1 MIRGHDRF
9 MTAIA
14 NSTDHQLKS
23 AIAAEMAWTPN
34 IPADEIGIALTDG
47 VVTLSG
53 QVSTLPEKTAAVKAT
68 LRVRG
73 VNAVVDD
80 IVVRHDGGPRDDAD
94 IARDAAAALDL
105 SGTVPRFSTKVSVR
119 DHVVTLTGE
128 VPWNY
133 QRNAA
138 QRAVAALL
146 GVTAVDNRIVLKPL
160 VTVSPAEARRNITA
174 AFVRNATLDA
184 DEVVVDVR
192 GSEVRLTGTVSRW
205 ADRHQAEYSAWST
218 PGVTH
223 VDNRLVVKASR

>member
-1 MIRGHDRF
+1 

-14 NSTDHQLKS
+14 HATDHQLKA
-23 AIAAEMAWTPN
+23 AIAAEIAWTPDV
-34 IPADEIGIALTDG
+34 PADEIGIALTDG

-53 QVSTLPEKTAAVKAT
+53 QVATLPEKTEAVRAA

-80 IVVRHDGGPRDDAD
+80 IVVRHVGARNDAD
-94 IARDAAAALDL
+94 IARDASAALEL
-105 SGTVPRFSTKVSVR
+105 SGTVPRRSTKVSVS

-128 VPWNY
+128 VPWHY
-133 QRNAA
+133 QRDAA
-138 QRAVAALL
+138 ERAVAALV
-146 GVTAVDNRIVLKPL
+146 GVTAVDNRIVLKPT
-160 VTVSPAEARRNITA
+160 VTVSPAEAHRNITA
-174 AFVRNATLDA
+174 AFIRNATLDA

-192 GSEVRLTGTVSRW
+192 GSEVRLSGTVSRW

-223 VDNRLVVKASR
+223 VDNRLVVKSSR